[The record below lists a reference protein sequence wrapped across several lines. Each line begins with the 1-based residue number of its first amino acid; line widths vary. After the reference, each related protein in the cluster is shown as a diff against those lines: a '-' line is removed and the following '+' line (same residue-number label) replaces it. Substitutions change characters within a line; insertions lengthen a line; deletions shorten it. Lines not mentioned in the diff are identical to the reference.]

1 MELPDQTDIDT
12 VMALAQK
19 GILFIFD
26 LGYFKIKAFA
36 RIAEAGAYFLSRP
49 NHQANILHA
58 ETGHLQPLE

>member
-1 MELPDQTDIDT
+1 MPDQTYIDT
-12 VMALAQK
+12 VVAFAQK

-36 RIAEAGAYFLSRP
+36 RIAEAGAYFLSRL

-58 ETGHLQPLE
+58 GLGICNRWS